1 MAGAAG
7 YRALTMLPLL
17 SGYRTGGVL
26 AWREGRSLTVGR
38 ALSAARRLGAA
49 LPPGRY
55 AINLCETLDRFLV
68 ATLAALLTRRT
79 LVLPP
84 TRLARTLA
92 ELRARYTDNVCLF
105 DTTLDEDA
113 QSIAIDAWIDA
124 ALREPEPTGDAWP
137 AISANHAAA
146 VLFTSGSTG
155 TPRTHSKTWGEL
167 VGGATALMRS
177 IAAPPADIAIVGT
190 VPPQHM
196 FGLEATV
203 MLPLQSGTPVMT
215 GRPAFAADL
224 LDVLEEARECAPG
237 GIWLMTTPLQ
247 LRAFHG
253 EYQGLA
259 GVANVIASTM
269 PLDAELARAVER
281 DWRAPVHEI
290 YGCTEGGI
298 LGVRRP
304 NVATKWTPAA
314 GLAFAVAED
323 GSATVSGGHLH
334 GTLALSDR
342 LRSDG
347 AGGFDLIG
355 RADDLV
361 KIGGKR
367 GSLAALTHE
376 LLGLPGVEDG
386 IVFLPDDA
394 APRVAALAVAPGRAA
409 DDLRRELAQRV
420 DSAYLPRPLLLV
432 DALPRNAA
440 GKLPLPALREF
451 LATVRRAAETDSA
464 RRTLIA
470 QTTYPHAH
478 PALPGHFPGR
488 PIIPGVLLLASVED
502 VLRDAGL
509 RVVECTK
516 VKFLAPVLPDQTVS
530 IRIDVE
536 AHRAVRFEIFSSGQV
551 FVSGNLRCTDMES
564 AA

>member
-1 MAGAAG
+1 
-7 YRALTMLPLL
+7 MLPLL

-26 AWREGRSLTVGR
+26 AWRGGRSLTAGR
-38 ALSAARRLGAA
+38 AVCAARRLGTA

-84 TRLARTLA
+84 TRLPRTLA
-92 ELRARYTDNVCLF
+92 ELRARYPDNVCLS
-105 DTTLDEDA
+105 DTTVGEDA
-113 QSIAIDAWIDA
+113 QSIGIDAWIDG
-124 ALREPEPTGDAWP
+124 ALREPEPTGDSWP
-137 AISANHAAA
+137 AIGANHTAAI
-146 VLFTSGSTG
+146 LFTSGSTG
-155 TPRTHSKTWGEL
+155 MPRTHSKTWGEL
-167 VGGATALMRS
+167 VAGARALMRS
-177 IAAPPADIAIVGT
+177 IATPPADVAIVGT

-203 MLPLQSGTPVMT
+203 LLPLQSGTPVMT
-215 GRPAFAADL
+215 ARPAFAADL
-224 LDVLEEARECAPG
+224 FDVLEEAHECAPG

-259 GVANVIASTM
+259 GVAKVIASTM

-281 DWRAPVHEI
+281 DWHAPVHEI

-298 LGVRRP
+298 LAVRRA
-304 NVATKWTPAA
+304 NVATKWAPAA
-314 GLAFAVAED
+314 GLAFTVADD
-323 GSATVSGGHLH
+323 GGATVSGGHLR
-334 GTLALSDR
+334 GTLTLSDR

-355 RADDLV
+355 RAADLV

-367 GSLAALTHE
+367 GSLAALTQE

-386 IVFLPDDA
+386 IVFLQDDA

-409 DDLRRELAQRV
+409 DDLRRELAQRI
-420 DSAYLPRPLLLV
+420 DAAYLPRPLLLV

-440 GKLPLPALREF
+440 GKLPLPVLREF
-451 LATVRRAAETDSA
+451 VAAMRRADETDGTP
-464 RRTLIA
+464 RTLSA
-470 QTTYPHAH
+470 QTMYPHAH

-530 IRIDVE
+530 IRINVE
-536 AHRAVRFEIFSSGQV
+536 AHHAVSFEIFSSGQV
-551 FVSGNLRCTDMES
+551 FVSGNLRCAGMGS